1 MGFNSVF
8 RGLIEGAD
16 IVRFI
21 NTVIYCLT
29 LFSLT
34 ASQMAIVTEQL
45 SSTDALIGIETSH
58 FTDKI
63 YEITQVK
70 I

>member
-1 MGFNSVF
+1 M
-8 RGLIEGAD
+8 
-16 IVRFI
+16 
-21 NTVIYCLT
+21 
-29 LFSLT
+29 FSLT
-34 ASQMAIVTEQL
+34 ASQMTIVTEHL

-63 YEITQVK
+63 YAITQVK